1 MSEAKH
7 GTPTFQTSSEERPAW
22 WTPHLEAGWDCL
34 QKIAD
39 DEWDQGSP
47 PAAAMRKAL
56 VEEAMA
62 FGYWARRTYP
72 QSQAWN
78 PLIAA
83 RLESA
88 WAAGHGEAQPWRQVA
103 EAVRHGWKRGAPRPP
118 ISTPMKKAKPRA
130 NQETRGLRTEDRSSS
145 AG

>member
-1 MSEAKH
+1 MSEGSHRETTA
-7 GTPTFQTSSEERPAW
+7 QTGFEERPAW
-22 WTPHLEAGWDCL
+22 WTPQLEAGWDCL
-34 QKIAD
+34 QKLTNEAW
-39 DEWDQGSP
+39 EQRSP
-47 PAAAMRKAL
+47 PSLAMRKAL

-88 WAAGHGEAQPWRQVA
+88 WSAGHGEEQPWRQVA

-118 ISTPMKKAKPRA
+118 ISTPMKKAKPRGA
-130 NQETRGLRTEDRSSS
+130 QAVEARAVAGPRSM
-145 AG
+145 AR

>member
-1 MSEAKH
+1 MSDATFGE
-7 GTPTFQTSSEERPAW
+7 PTFHQNVEERPTW
-22 WTPHLEAGWDCL
+22 WTPQLEAGWDCL
-34 QKIAD
+34 RKIAN
-39 DEWDQGSP
+39 DEWDQRAP
-47 PAAAMRKAL
+47 PAVALRKAL

-88 WAAGHGEAQPWRQVA
+88 WAAGHGEEQPWRQVA

-118 ISTPMKKAKPRA
+118 ISTPMKKAKPRGIHAADAQGCEKRSA
-130 NQETRGLRTEDRSSS
+130 NQR
-145 AG
+145 